1 MHSTKKIHHFSGIK
15 IFWVIQNNSLP
26 LESINKVSKGK
37 NSKQIITFNFSTL
50 YAKIL
55 HDKLLDILYYAVD
68 FVFKRDTRDYIMDN
82 TQDCAS
88 WSSKKRGN
96 HFVFTKS
103 LLKKVIKFLLHNCLF
118 SIEIS

>member
-1 MHSTKKIHHFSGIK
+1 MHHFSGIK

-26 LESINKVSKGK
+26 LKSINKVSKGK

-68 FVFKRDTRDYIMDN
+68 FVFKRDTRDYVMDN

-96 HFVFTKS
+96 YFVFTKS
-103 LLKKVIKFLLHNCLF
+103 LLKKVIKFLFHNCLF